1 MMRQIPNILSAL
13 RIVMVGVFAYLF
25 QMGRP
30 LAALSV
36 YVLAFLTD
44 ILDGYLARRNG
55 WITNLG
61 KLLDPFADKL
71 LIVVALVCIYLG
83 KQQISFLV
91 LFILSAVKELLMVVG
106 GAIMLRHRVVVFAD
120 WFGKVATG
128 LFAAGIILSLLSF
141 QYPQFVPWD
150 FYVLLVATAL
160 SYLALAHYA
169 IQAFFPRLKRDRS
182 LQDGQA
188 AQADGAEPGNP
199 K

>member
-1 MMRQIPNILSAL
+1 MRQIPNILSAL

-83 KQQISFLV
+83 KQQASFLV

-160 SYLALAHYA
+160 SYLALVHYA
-169 IQAFFPRLKRDRS
+169 IQAFFPRLKRDRG

>member
-1 MMRQIPNILSAL
+1 MRQIPNILSVL
-13 RIVMVGVFAYLF
+13 RIVMVGIFAYLF

-30 LAALSV
+30 LAALLV

-83 KQQISFLV
+83 KQQTAFLV
-91 LFILSAVKELLMVVG
+91 LFILSAVKELLMVLG
-106 GAIMLRHRVVVFAD
+106 GAIMLRRHVVVFAD
-120 WFGKVATG
+120 WFGKIATG

-141 QYPQFVPWD
+141 AYPQFVPWD

-160 SYLALAHYA
+160 SYLALVHYGL
-169 IQAFFPRLKRDRS
+169 QAFFPHLKRRRS
-182 LQDGQA
+182 LPQEHQE
-188 AQADGAEPGNP
+188 QE
-199 K
+199 